1 MPPVCDI
8 QDLRDRITVG
18 CEKIRCTPGIFERVR
33 ESLRRRVT
41 ACIQENGEHFQH
53 LL

>member
-1 MPPVCDI
+1 PVRDI
-8 QDLRDRITVG
+8 QDLRDCITAG
-18 CEKIRCTPGIFERVR
+18 CETICYTPGIFERIR
-33 ESLRRRVT
+33 KSIRRRVI